1 MQHDIVSMP
10 DVPRDVHAALFHCAS
25 VTIHPTFYEGIVGT
39 LTFYEAVSVGTPCIM
54 GVGPHV
60 RELMET
66 APELEPLTFDPYD
79 ISEMRKLVLDVLRDP
94 EAAVNLQRPAY
105 ERRRKRGWAAVA
117 QAYAD
122 AAAGFDGPT
131 AA

>member
-1 MQHDIVSMP
+1 
-10 DVPRDVHAALFHCAS
+10 